1 MPSSYGQSAIWL
13 SVACWC
19 ALAEPSYYLVGYE
32 QERQAFPYA
41 YSRGFKCAWQS
52 QCHACP
58 KNDFQAPDD
67 DVTFEMHT
75 APFTKIFVAAQ
86 FCYVPQCG
94 VHLYDRKLQVLPP
107 SPCGRAGEGSAFI
120 PSAPSRSPAEQQSC
134 SRHRPVSS
142 SPFLPPGQ
150 ERSARSA
157 RWRVSSVCRP

>member
-1 MPSSYGQSAIWL
+1 MPSLYGQATIWL
-13 SVACWC
+13 CIVCRS
-19 ALAEPSYYLVGYE
+19 ALAEPSYYLVAQE
-32 QERQAFPYA
+32 QQRQTFSDA
-41 YSRGFKCAWQS
+41 YPRHLKCAWQS

-67 DVTFEMHT
+67 DIALEKHT
-75 APFTKIFVAAQ
+75 APFTKIFVVAQ
-86 FCYVPQCG
+86 FCYVPQCV

-107 SPCGRAGEGSAFI
+107 SPCGRAGEGAAFI
-120 PSAPSRSPAEQQSC
+120 PSAPSRSPAERQSC

-142 SPFLPPGQ
+142 SPSPPPGQ